1 MRSFFKRQALAN
13 AVIFF
18 CSFLFLSLV
27 MMVAFYNYFV
37 DRTQSQLGVTAE
49 AAADLSRAYS
59 ITGGLDSNWELKM
72 SISLS
77 AQVSDSDILVC
88 DDEGYVVLSSNMS
101 IYDEEL
107 GLKVPYSAHNAVV
120 NRGKYSSFGD
130 FGGHFSNLRYI
141 QGRPIYSA
149 SGEVMG
155 TVFASTSAEDVL
167 EMFFKLVYVFLMVS
181 VLIFVTALLVQSLLI
196 RKQIKPLRD
205 VAQAARSFGLGNYSI
220 RVAENDRMDEIGEL
234 TRAFNTMADSLEKA
248 ESLRQEFV
256 ANVSH
261 ELRTPMTTISGF
273 IDGIIDG
280 TVPPERR
287 EACLKTVSDEVK
299 RLSRLVVKM
308 LEISRLQA
316 RLSSSKGAL
325 KVDDFNI
332 SEVLRLTLLG
342 MEQKIT
348 SKNLDVDARLPDEDM
363 VVRGEK
369 DSIMQVVYNLLGN
382 AVKFAH
388 EGTVLALSIEKK
400 DNKAL
405 ISFSNR
411 GDTIPKKELNE
422 IFERFHKADSSRSE
436 DKEGLGLGL
445 YIVKTIMNAHGESV
459 KVSSVD
465 GLTTF
470 AITLPLA

>member
-1 MRSFFKRQALAN
+1 MRSFFKRQAFAN
-13 AVIFF
+13 AIIFF
-18 CSFLFLSLV
+18 CSFLILSLV

-37 DRTQSQLGVTAE
+37 DRTQSQLGITAE

-59 ITGGLDSNWELKM
+59 ITGDLDSNWELKM

-77 AQVSDSDILVC
+77 AQVSGSDIIVC

-107 GLKVPYSAHNAVV
+107 GHKVPSAAHDAVV
-120 NRGKYSSFGD
+120 KKGKYSSFGD
-130 FGGHFSNLRYI
+130 FGGHYKNLRYI

-149 SGEVMG
+149 SGKVMG
-155 TVFASTSAEDVL
+155 TVFASTGADDVL
-167 EMFFKLVYVFLMVS
+167 EMFFRLVYVFLLIS
-181 VLIFVTALLVQSLLI
+181 VLIFVAALLVQSLFI

-205 VAQAARSFGLGNYSI
+205 VAQAARSFGLGNYSV
-220 RVAENDRMDEIGEL
+220 RVAENDRKDEIGEL
-234 TRAFNTMADSLEKA
+234 TRAFNTMADSLERS

-273 IDGIIDG
+273 IDGILDG
-280 TVPPERR
+280 TVPDQRR
-287 EACLKTVSDEVK
+287 EACLKTVSDEIK

-325 KVDDFNI
+325 KVENFNI

-342 MEQKIT
+342 MEQRIT
-348 SKNLDVDARLPDEDM
+348 SKNLDVSAELPDDDII
-363 VVRGEK
+363 VSGEK

-382 AVKFAH
+382 AVKFAR
-388 EGTVLALSIEKK
+388 EGTVLGLRIEKK
-400 DNKAL
+400 ERKAL
-405 ISFSNR
+405 ISFSNM
-411 GDTIPKKELNE
+411 GDTIPPKELNE

-459 KVSSVD
+459 KVSSID